1 MGHALDATVRMDVI
15 QAKVKTPTVP
25 AGGTASG
32 MDPDCNAPTVYTD
45 PLPSFS
51 GEAVYFKEWERK
63 AGATIKQTIYK
74 GLLDAP
80 ATVGDAVGEARS
92 KELFNMLLSCVAD
105 GHALNT
111 IKKVRDD
118 NKGLECGHLA
128 WDALR
133 IWYRDPT
140 QVDSMISYWERK
152 LLDISLNQDM
162 SATEYINLFEMYVQ

>member
-15 QAKVKTPTVP
+15 QAKVKTPIVL
-25 AGGTASG
+25 AGGTASS
-32 MDPDCNAPTVYTD
+32 MDPDRNAPKVYTD

-111 IKKVRDD
+111 IKNVNDD

-128 WDALR
+128 WDALQ

-140 QVDSMISYWERK
+140 QEDSIISYWDRK
-152 LLDISLNQDM
+152 LSDISLNQDM
-162 SATEYINLFEMYVQ
+162 